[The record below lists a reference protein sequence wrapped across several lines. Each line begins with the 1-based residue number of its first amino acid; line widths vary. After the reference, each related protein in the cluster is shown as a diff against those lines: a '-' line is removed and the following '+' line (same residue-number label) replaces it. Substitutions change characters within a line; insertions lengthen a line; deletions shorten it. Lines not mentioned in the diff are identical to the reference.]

1 MSHLPFIVAA
11 LVAIAPICAHAQVGE
26 MHRVTDD
33 PSAAIRD
40 SAHRSQLRVT
50 IWYPAAPGASEQPIL
65 IGPEAHPDFTVGMAA
80 VNATPAPDPVDGK
93 RPVILLS
100 HGFGGSA
107 RLMGWFGIA
116 MARQGYVVVA
126 VDHPGNNG
134 LDPITIPGALLTWER
149 AADLKRALDA
159 ALADKAIGPHIDR
172 RHVGLAG
179 FSAGGF
185 TALVG
190 AGARVD
196 LAHFQQFCAA
206 HPDDGVCQP
215 QAEFPISAEQRDAF
229 LHDPAYAEVL
239 RHSGDDHSIPNVRA
253 VFAMAPSIVQALDRA
268 SLRELAVPVSIIL
281 GAADTVAPPETNGKV
296 AAGLIPQAQLQIL
309 PSVGHY
315 DFLAAC
321 TPQTHAPVCSRAKH
335 QNEAHEAA
343 IKAASRLF
351 RSAL

>member
-1 MSHLPFIVAA
+1 MSYLPFVAAA

-26 MHRVTDD
+26 MHRVADE
-33 PSAAIRD
+33 PGAAIRD

-50 IWYPAAPGASEQPIL
+50 IWYPAAPGASEQPIV
-65 IGPEAHPDFTVGMAA
+65 IGPETHPDFAIGMAA

-134 LDPITIPGALLTWER
+134 LDAKTVAGALLTWER
-149 AADLKRALDA
+149 AADLRHALDA

-172 RHVGLAG
+172 RRVGLAG

-190 AGARVD
+190 AGARPD
-196 LAHFQQFCAA
+196 FAHLQRFCAA
-206 HPDDGVCQP
+206 RPDDGVCRP
-215 QAEFPISAEQRDAF
+215 QTEFPISAEQRDAF

-253 VFAMAPSIVQALDRA
+253 VFVMAPAIVQELDPA
-268 SLRELAVPVSIIL
+268 SLRALAVPVFIIL
-281 GAADTVAPPETNGKV
+281 GAADTVAPPDTNGKV
-296 AAGLIPQAQLQIL
+296 AAGLIPHAQLQIL

-315 DFLAAC
+315 DFLANC
-321 TPQTHAPVCSRAKH
+321 TPQTHAPVCGRPKH
-335 QNEAHEAA
+335 QNEAHDAA
-343 IKAASRLF
+343 IKAAIRLF
-351 RSAL
+351 RSEL